1 MRKNFPLNLDFKKY
15 LNLAK
20 QWEYRVNVITHDI
33 ASLSCHI
40 KFN

>member
-20 QWEYRVNVITHDI
+20 QEYRVNVITHDI